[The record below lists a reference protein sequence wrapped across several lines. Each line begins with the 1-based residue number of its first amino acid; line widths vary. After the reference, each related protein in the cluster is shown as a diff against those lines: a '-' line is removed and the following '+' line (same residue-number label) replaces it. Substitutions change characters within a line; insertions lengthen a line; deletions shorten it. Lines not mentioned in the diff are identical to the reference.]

1 MHRSGD
7 SAQEL
12 IAMVEPKPE
21 PTRSGRYCLLVIG
34 DATVASYPLPEGSE
48 LVLGRSHE
56 ADIRLDDPTIAPHH
70 AVLHVG
76 ATVQLRALADGS
88 STRVRG
94 RSLRTRDPIELA
106 PGDIVEIGATV
117 LMLAPHAPVRR
128 ARRIFGQGTFE
139 ERVEEECA
147 RAERFGW
154 MFALA
159 HIWVGTAAPPSEIEA
174 HLASGLRSVDLVA
187 RRSAGEYEVLIVN
200 TLPEQGH
207 QVLAR
212 LGERLKRAGLDC
224 KTGLACFPRDGRDAE
239 ALLAKAG
246 ALAAGERKPARPAS
260 STVVPGG
267 AIDRLRPLIER
278 VASSSIS
285 VLLLGETGVGKE
297 VVAET
302 IHRHSLRSHLPL
314 LRLNCA
320 ALPEQLLES
329 ELFGHEKGAFTGAVR
344 SKPGLLEAANGGTVF
359 LDEVTEMPPA
369 LQAKLLRV
377 VEERQVLRVGGLK
390 PHPIDVRFITATNRD
405 LEAEVNAGRF
415 RQDLFFRLHG
425 ISILVP
431 PLRDR
436 VDEIAPLARAFIAHA
451 CRDLRIRT
459 RPLLS
464 ADAIAVLEGYGW
476 PGNIRELHNVIERA
490 VVLRGDGVI
499 GLEHLPI
506 EKLTGA
512 GTGPPARAEAARAP
526 TQAGPTERPRAEPVS
541 AALPSE
547 LASLERARILDA
559 LERCGGNQKQAAQ
572 VLGVS
577 RRTLVRRLEAY
588 HLPRPRKGQQAG

>member
-1 MHRSGD
+1 GTHVVVPADPGWAPRPCESGRHIEPRTKIGPSPPAIRRWTKTCPPHSRERPPHTRLTRRRWVRNAKRGPLSGSSSKEQRVHRSGD

-246 ALAAGERKPARPAS
+246 ALAAGERKPARPAA
-260 STVVPGG
+260 STVVPGR
-267 AIDRLRPLIER
+267 ALDPLRPLI
-278 VASSSIS
+278 
-285 VLLLGETGVGKE
+285 
-297 VVAET
+297 
-302 IHRHSLRSHLPL
+302 
-314 LRLNCA
+314 
-320 ALPEQLLES
+320 
-329 ELFGHEKGAFTGAVR
+329 
-344 SKPGLLEAANGGTVF
+344 
-359 LDEVTEMPPA
+359 
-369 LQAKLLRV
+369 
-377 VEERQVLRVGGLK
+377 
-390 PHPIDVRFITATNRD
+390 
-405 LEAEVNAGRF
+405 
-415 RQDLFFRLHG
+415 
-425 ISILVP
+425 
-431 PLRDR
+431 
-436 VDEIAPLARAFIAHA
+436 AR
-451 CRDLRIRT
+451 
-459 RPLLS
+459 
-464 ADAIAVLEGYGW
+464 
-476 PGNIRELHNVIERA
+476 
-490 VVLRGDGVI
+490 
-499 GLEHLPI
+499 
-506 EKLTGA
+506 GA
-512 GTGPPARAEAARAP
+512 GSST
-526 TQAGPTERPRAEPVS
+526 
-541 AALPSE
+541 
-547 LASLERARILDA
+547 
-559 LERCGGNQKQAAQ
+559 
-572 VLGVS
+572 
-577 RRTLVRRLEAY
+577 
-588 HLPRPRKGQQAG
+588 